1 VITDQNA
8 EELLEA
14 MRSAAIEEERAKF
27 DKQLRQTRADLSK
40 KLVGAQQQTVLAQQE
55 ADSLVKQRDEAGGRA
70 IP

>member
-40 KLVGAQQQTVLAQQE
+40 KLVGARQQTVLAQQ
-55 ADSLVKQRDEAGGRA
+55 
-70 IP
+70 